1 LEYRDYGVF
10 LDIQLN
16 REINPEKFNELYK
29 ELLVNYRVIMLQ
41 LKAQGPIIRLVPYVE
56 KHHVIYKYRWAFTA
70 TTFIT
75 VFLTGYGLT
84 SSFLSLI
91 SQANTTRI
99 IAESILYTATF
110 LLALLAHEL
119 GHLFIS
125 RRELIKAEGPVLL
138 PAPPIQLGFI
148 GTFGA
153 VIFTKTPPPT
163 KKTLAELGIMG
174 PLMGFIVATIIGLIG
189 VYISP
194 TIPLDVAVKAMES
207 GEIQTLGFSSLMFYL
222 LVNMRRVVNGVLLI
236 HPVLFVAYIVYIVTF
251 INLLP
256 IGQLDGGHVV
266 RSFTRV
272 KIFNAMGLA
281 VPVLLLSLGFIL
293 EVFYGIGDIY
303 IGVGIA
309 STILYL
315 LTGRYGHPGSA
326 NQYDESHCS
335 WCIILYILLLVLTAP
350 IPIL

>member
-10 LDIQLN
+10 LDILLN

-56 KHHVIYKYRWAFTA
+56 KHHVIYKYRWALTA

-125 RRELIKAEGPVLL
+125 RRELIDAEGPVLL

-174 PLMGFIVATIIGLIG
+174 PLMGFIVAT
-189 VYISP
+189 
-194 TIPLDVAVKAMES
+194 
-207 GEIQTLGFSSLMFYL
+207 
-222 LVNMRRVVNGVLLI
+222 
-236 HPVLFVAYIVYIVTF
+236 
-251 INLLP
+251 
-256 IGQLDGGHVV
+256 
-266 RSFTRV
+266 
-272 KIFNAMGLA
+272 
-281 VPVLLLSLGFIL
+281 
-293 EVFYGIGDIY
+293 
-303 IGVGIA
+303 
-309 STILYL
+309 
-315 LTGRYGHPGSA
+315 
-326 NQYDESHCS
+326 
-335 WCIILYILLLVLTAP
+335 
-350 IPIL
+350 

>member
-1 LEYRDYGVF
+1 MEYRDYGVF
-10 LDIQLN
+10 LDILLN

-56 KHHVIYKYRWAFTA
+56 KHHAIYKYRWALTA

-125 RRELIKAEGPVLL
+125 RGELIEAEGPVLL

-174 PLMGFIVATIIGLIG
+174 PIMGFIVATIVGLIG

-194 TIPLDVAVKAMES
+194 TIPLDVAVEAMAS

-222 LVNMRRVVNGVLLI
+222 LVNMRRVVDGVLLI

-266 RSFTRV
+266 RSFTRG

-293 EVFYGIGDIY
+293 EVFYGIGGIY

-315 LTGRYGHPGSA
+315 VTGRHGHPGSA
-326 NQYDESHCS
+326 NQYDESHCG

>member
-10 LDIQLN
+10 VDIVLD

-41 LKAQGPIIRLVPYVE
+41 LKAQSPIIRLVPYVE
-56 KHHVIYKYRWAFTA
+56 KHHVIYKYRWALTA

-125 RRELIKAEGPVLL
+125 RRELIDAEGPVLL

-189 VYISP
+189 VFISP

-207 GEIQTLGFSSLMFYL
+207 GEIQPLGFSSLMFYL

-236 HPVLFVAYIVYIVTF
+236 HPVLFAAYIVYIVTF

-266 RSFTRV
+266 RSFTRG
-272 KIFNAMGLA
+272 KTFNAMGLA

-303 IGVGIA
+303 ISVGIA

-315 LTGRYGHPGSA
+315 VTGRHGHPGSA

-350 IPIL
+350 IPIV

>member
-1 LEYRDYGVF
+1 MEYRDYGVF
-10 LDIQLN
+10 LDILLN

-56 KHHVIYKYRWAFTA
+56 KHHAIYKYRWALTA

-125 RRELIKAEGPVLL
+125 RGELIEAEGPVLL

-174 PLMGFIVATIIGLIG
+174 PLMGFIVATIVGLIG

-194 TIPLDVAVKAMES
+194 TIPLDVAVEAMAS

-222 LVNMRRVVNGVLLI
+222 LVNMRRVVDGVLLI

-266 RSFTRV
+266 RSFTRG

-293 EVFYGIGDIY
+293 EVFYGIGGIY

-315 LTGRYGHPGSA
+315 VTGRHGHPGSA
-326 NQYDESHCS
+326 NQYDESHCG